1 MKFFMNVH
9 VKLYFMMYDVDCI
22 FTPCGKGTNV
32 KCKVMDINFPHHIL
46 NNIITCL
53 VGGCITHQNFL
64 ISYVIS

>member
-1 MKFFMNVH
+1 MNVH

-22 FTPCGKGTNV
+22 FTPCGKGTDV
-32 KCKVMDINFPHHIL
+32 KCKVTNINFAQIL

-53 VGGCITHQNFL
+53 IGGFIRHQNFL

>member
-1 MKFFMNVH
+1 MNFFMNVH
-9 VKLYFMMYDVDCI
+9 VKLYFMMYDVDSI
-22 FTPCGKGTNV
+22 FTPCGKGTDV
-32 KCKVMDINFPHHIL
+32 KCKVMDINFAHIL